1 MFVLGTTIMRL
12 QDKVCLITGGGSG
25 IGRAS
30 ALHMAH
36 EGARVVIADWNAE
49 SGAGVAGE
57 IQQLGGDAF
66 FQRTDVSKS
75 TDCAAMVAAVIKQYG
90 RLDVIFANAGIELWQ
105 QDSYAH
111 DTPEEVWDRI
121 HSINLRGLW
130 LSCKFAAQQM
140 LTQGHGSIIVTG
152 SPTGITGCAPDEI
165 AYSTSKGGVMSLA
178 RTMAIGYADKNIRV
192 NIVVPGN
199 IDTPL
204 NAAALAT
211 NDLRTAALTSIPMR
225 RLGTAEDISGL
236 VVFLASDDARYCTG
250 GYFMADGGL
259 LAI

>member
-1 MFVLGTTIMRL
+1 MRL
-12 QDKVCLITGGGSG
+12 SNKVCLVTGGASG
-25 IGRAS
+25 IGRAT
-30 ALHMAH
+30 ALHMAR
-36 EGARVVIADWNAE
+36 EGATVVIADWNADG
-49 SGAGVAGE
+49 GAAVATE
-57 IQQLGGDAF
+57 IAQAGSAAF
-66 FQRTDVSKS
+66 FQQTDVAQSA
-75 TDCAAMVAAVIKQYG
+75 DCAAMVAATVARYG
-90 RLDVIFANAGIELWQ
+90 RVDVLFANAGIELWQ
-105 QDSYAH
+105 QDSFAH
-111 DTPEEVWDRI
+111 DTPEAVWDRI

-140 LTQGHGSIIVTG
+140 LAQGSGSIIVTG

-165 AYSTSKGGVMSLA
+165 AYSAAKGGVMALA
-178 RTMAIGYADKNIRV
+178 RAMAVGYADKGIRV

-211 NDLRTAALTSIPMR
+211 PALRAAALPAIPMR

>member
-1 MFVLGTTIMRL
+1 MRL
-12 QDKVCLITGGGSG
+12 QDKVCLVTGSGSG
-25 IGRAS
+25 IGRAA
-30 ALHMAH
+30 ALHMAR
-36 EGARVVIADWNAE
+36 EGAAVVIADWNATN
-49 SGAGVAGE
+49 GAAVAQE
-57 IQQLGGDAF
+57 ISQQGGRAH
-66 FQRTDVSKS
+66 FQPTDVSKS
-75 TDCAAMVAAVIKQYG
+75 ADCEAMVAAAVNHFG
-90 RLDVIFANAGIELWQ
+90 RLDVLFANAGIELWQ
-105 QDSYAH
+105 QDSFAH

-121 HSINLRGLW
+121 HSVNLRGLW
-130 LSCKFAAQQM
+130 LSCKYAAQQM
-140 LTQGHGSIIVTG
+140 LTQGSGSIIVTG

-165 AYSTSKGGVMSLA
+165 AYSASKGGVMALA
-178 RTMAIGYADKNIRV
+178 RAMAIGYADKGIRV

-211 NDLRTAALTSIPMR
+211 TELRTAAVTSIPMR
-225 RLGTAEDISGL
+225 RLGMAEDISGV

>member
-1 MFVLGTTIMRL
+1 MRL
-12 QDKVCLITGGGSG
+12 KDKVCLITGGGSG

-30 ALHMAH
+30 ALHMAR

-49 SGAGVAGE
+49 TGAAATYE
-57 IQQLGGDAF
+57 IQQNGGDAL
-66 FQRTDVSKS
+66 FQRTDVAQSA
-75 TDCAAMVAAVIKQYG
+75 DCAAMVTAAVNHYG

-105 QDSYAH
+105 QDSFAH

-130 LSCKFAAQQM
+130 LSCKYAAQQM
-140 LTQGHGSIIVTG
+140 LAQGSGSITVTG

-165 AYSTSKGGVMSLA
+165 AYSAAKGGVMALA
-178 RTMAIGYADKNIRV
+178 RAMAIGYADKNIRV

-204 NAAALAT
+204 NTAALAT
-211 NDLRTAALTSIPMR
+211 AELRAAAIASIPMR
-225 RLGTAEDISGL
+225 RLGVAEDIAGL

-250 GYFMADGGL
+250 GYYMADGGL